1 MSHTPLGPGPEF
13 DMIRGIWN
21 RIGDRASSSGDDCA
35 FFTVGGEQLA
45 ISSDLSVEGTHFQ
58 VGWMSHE
65 ETGWRAATAG
75 LSDLAAVAATP
86 LGMTVSVGTS
96 DEQPDDHVAEL
107 MKGAADAA
115 EAAGAMIWGGDIV
128 RSEWLVLDVTVVGRM
143 EKDPVTRGGAEVGD
157 GLFVT
162 GRLGG
167 PAAALGAWEDHREPD
182 AAARVRFV
190 RPVARIA
197 EAQWL
202 RDAGARGM
210 IDVSD
215 GLLADTR
222 HLAAASEVACVLD
235 IDAVP
240 VHPAAGGPE
249 EAITSGEEY
258 ELLVALPDGVV
269 ATGEFSERF
278 GLSLTCVGRVEAGSG
293 VRVERDGT
301 SVDGLATFRHF

>member
-21 RIGDRASSSGDDCA
+21 RIGDRASPSGDDCA
-35 FFTVGGEQLA
+35 FFEVGREQLA

-58 VGWMSHE
+58 VGWMNNE

-115 EAAGAMIWGGDIV
+115 EAAGAMIWGGDTV
-128 RSEWLVLDVTVVGRM
+128 WSEWLVLDVTVVGRM

-162 GRLGG
+162 GVLGG
-167 PAAALGAWEDHREPD
+167 PAAALGAWEDRREPD
-182 AAARVRFV
+182 AAARDRFV

-202 RDAGARGM
+202 RDAGARAM

-215 GLLADTR
+215 GLLADTG
-222 HLAAASEVACVLD
+222 HLVAASNVACVLD

-240 VHPAAGGPE
+240 VHPAAAGPE

-258 ELLVALPDGVV
+258 ELLLALPDGV
-269 ATGEFSERF
+269 AAAGEFSERF
-278 GLSLTCVGRVEAGSG
+278 GLSLTRVGRVEAGSG

-301 SVDGLATFRHF
+301 PVDGLETFRHF

>member
-1 MSHTPLGPGPEF
+1 MTHTPLGPGPEF
-13 DMIRGIWN
+13 DIIRGIWN
-21 RIGDRASSSGDDCA
+21 RIGDRASPAGDDCA
-35 FFTVGGEQLA
+35 FFKVGREQLA

-115 EAAGAMIWGGDIV
+115 AAGAVIWGGDIV
-128 RSEWLVLDVTVVGRM
+128 WSEWLVLDVTVVGRM

-167 PAAALGAWEDHREPD
+167 PAAALGAWEDRREPD
-182 AAARVRFV
+182 AAARDRFV

-202 RDAGARGM
+202 RDAGARAM

-215 GLLADTR
+215 GLLADTG
-222 HLAAASEVACVLD
+222 HLAAASSVACVLD
-235 IDAVP
+235 IDTVP
-240 VHPAAGGPE
+240 VHPAAADPE

-258 ELLVALPDGVV
+258 ELLVALPDSV
-269 ATGEFSERF
+269 AAAGEFSARF
-278 GLSLTCVGRVEAGSG
+278 GLSLTRVGRVEAGLG

-301 SVDGLATFRHF
+301 PVDGLATFRHF